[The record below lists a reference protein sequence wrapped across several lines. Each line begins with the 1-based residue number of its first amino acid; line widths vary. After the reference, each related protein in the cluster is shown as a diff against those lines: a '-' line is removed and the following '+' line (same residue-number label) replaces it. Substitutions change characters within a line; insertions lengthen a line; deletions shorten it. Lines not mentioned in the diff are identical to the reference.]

1 MNAPSC
7 APTGSVP
14 SLIASRFAPLSTS
27 GLLDGLDPA
36 FNYAWAGLAFL
47 LFCIIY
53 SATRPKNLYDSIPAI
68 GRTGL
73 FSSYLDAMQFA
84 QNGQDLLMKGYAK
97 YQHGIFRVADKRR
110 WQIIVSGPQFIDEL
124 RHAPDDV
131 FSLSGATEETFA
143 ISLTIG
149 PTLNT
154 DPYHVPILKNQLT
167 RNLGNL
173 FPDLQEEIKLA
184 FRDIIPPTENWTK
197 VKAFEAGVTVVAR
210 ASNRIFVG
218 APLCRDPEFL
228 LLSITFAS
236 NVVNSG
242 RTISLF
248 PDLLKPIVA
257 RLLTTTPK
265 AVRMVLKHTKP
276 IIEERKRKIEKYGWD
291 YPDKPVDMISWL
303 LDEAQGKERTPENLT
318 RRLLALNFVA
328 IHTNSISFTGAL
340 FNLASRPEY
349 IQPIREEVEAV
360 VAEEGWT
367 KVAMSRMRKL
377 DSFLKESQRTKG
389 LGALT
394 MGRIALQ
401 EFTFSD
407 GTRVPKGAMV
417 SAVATPRHLDE
428 EVYSDANTFK
438 GFRFSDM
445 RKEEGE
451 AAKNQMVATSLD
463 FLPFGHGRHA
473 CPGRFFAVNELK
485 AMLAHIVLT
494 YDLKMTDT
502 PRYMHIG
509 PNVTPD
515 PKVEVLFRKR
525 QA

>member
-1 MNAPSC
+1 
-7 APTGSVP
+7 
-14 SLIASRFAPLSTS
+14 
-27 GLLDGLDPA
+27 
-36 FNYAWAGLAFL
+36 
-47 LFCIIY
+47 
-53 SATRPKNLYDSIPAI
+53 DSIPAI

-73 FSSYLDAMQFA
+73 FSYLDAMQFA
-84 QNGQDLLMKGYAK
+84 KHGQDLLMEGYAK
-97 YQHGIFRVADKRR
+97 YQHGIFRVPDKRR
-110 WQIIVSGPQFIDEL
+110 WQIVVSGPQFIDEL
-124 RHAPDDV
+124 RRAPDDI
-131 FSLSGATEETFA
+131 LSFPGATEETLA
-143 ISLTIG
+143 ISWTFGANLRA
-149 PTLNT
+149 
-154 DPYHVPILKNQLT
+154 DPYHLSIVKSQLT

-173 FPDLQEEIKLA
+173 FPDLQEEIQLA

-197 VKAFEAGVTVVAR
+197 VKAYGAVMNVVGR

-218 APLCRDPEFL
+218 APLCRDPEL
-228 LLSITFAS
+228 LALNIAFTF

-242 RTISLF
+242 RIIASL
-248 PDLLKPIVA
+248 PNLLKPIVT

-265 AVRMVLKHTKP
+265 AIRIALKHIKP
-276 IIEERKRKIEKYGWD
+276 IIEERMRKIEEYGSD

-318 RRLLALNFVA
+318 RRLLSLNFAA
-328 IHTNSISFTGAL
+328 IHTSSISFTGAL

-389 LGALT
+389 LGALS
-394 MGRIALQ
+394 MGRLALQ

-407 GTRVPKGAMV
+407 GTRVPKGALV
-417 SAVATPRHLDE
+417 SAVSTPRHLDE
-428 EVYSDANTFK
+428 EVYPDAKTFK

-445 RKEEGE
+445 REEEGE
-451 AAKNQMVATSLD
+451 GAKNQMVATSLD
-463 FLPFGHGRHA
+463 FLTFGHGKHA

-485 AMLAHIVLT
+485 AMMAYVVLA

-502 PRYMHIG
+502 PRYTHAG
-509 PNVTPD
+509 ASVTPD
-515 PKVEVLFRKR
+515 PNVEVLFRKR